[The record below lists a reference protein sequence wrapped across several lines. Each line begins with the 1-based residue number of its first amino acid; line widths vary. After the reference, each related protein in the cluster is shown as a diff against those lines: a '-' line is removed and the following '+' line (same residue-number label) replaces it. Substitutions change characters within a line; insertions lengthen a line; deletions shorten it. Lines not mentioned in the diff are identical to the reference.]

1 MNKLNYASLEASK
14 RLIDAGI
21 RLDTD
26 SYWATY
32 LEEVLQSIK
41 DAGKVLPSPYLVNK
55 DSIHNK
61 DLLRECKNYIP
72 APTMAEIWRELPE
85 GTISMKANDRLYF
98 SSGDKGAIHST
109 NPTDALV
116 NLLILIRKD
125 ERKEM

>member
-1 MNKLNYASLEASK
+1 MNELNYASLEASK

-85 GTISMKANDRLYF
+85 GTISMKANDRLYCY
-98 SSGDKGAIHST
+98 KGVVHSI
-109 NPTDALV
+109 NPTDSLID
-116 NLLILIRKD
+116 LLILIKKD